1 VRGGQLRLC
10 GFFGLVVSCLLLSL
24 GTQAAAQDPEAGLAE
39 AQVKATAAAAEVRDL
54 EAVVEPARSRFDAA
68 TEASAPLR
76 SRLRAASARVTA
88 IEHSLHRRHQH
99 AAASVQRI
107 EEEHAE
113 ASENH
118 DQTVRVGIGL
128 GISAL
133 GLVAIALCWG
143 WFRASAAV
151 AYLVRIELGQ
161 AIGLCVGGGLLAV
174 IVGAAMSSTGG
185 IVGVLGFAVLALGF
199 ALPVAFV
206 LARHSAEVQR
216 GRASA
221 HLRRERLPERATRS
235 LAGLFAALFLLFLGS
250 AVFAGEANSG
260 SASAALRAEANDPAP
275 SSPTLAAAEARASD
289 LETELAPSL
298 VEIHRRRADLIAAQH
313 QLGRAQT
320 RLADA
325 EGDEGRFSR
334 RLAAIE
340 QRELLEQERAE
351 REAQKQAEV
360 EEREY
365 EEAAQEEEEL
375 GAEECDPNYSGC
387 LDPNAVDYDCEGGSG
402 DGPLYTGTVEVL
414 GVDHY
419 GLDEDGDGIG
429 CDP

>member
-1 VRGGQLRLC
+1 M
-10 GFFGLVVSCLLLSL
+10 SCLLLNL
-24 GTQAAAQDPEAGLAE
+24 GGQAAAQDPEVGLAE
-39 AQVKATAAAAEVRDL
+39 AQGKLAAAAGEVRDL
-54 EAVVEPARSRFDAA
+54 GAVAETAQSRFDTATRAA
-68 TEASAPLR
+68 APMQSGLR
-76 SRLRAASARVTA
+76 TASARVAA
-88 IEHSLHRRHQH
+88 IEHSLRRRHRR

-107 EEEHAE
+107 EDERAE
-113 ASENH
+113 ASESH
-118 DQTVRVGIGL
+118 DETVRTGVGL
-128 GISAL
+128 GIAAL
-133 GLVAIALCWG
+133 ILASIALCWG

-151 AYLVRIELGQ
+151 AYLVRIEIGQ

-174 IVGAAMSSTGG
+174 IVGAAMSSAGG
-185 IVGVLGFAVLALGF
+185 IVGVIGFAVLALGF

-221 HLRRERLPERATRS
+221 HLRRERLPGRATQG
-235 LAGLFAALFLLFLGS
+235 LAGLFGAVFLLCLGS
-250 AVFAGEANSG
+250 AVFAGEANDG

-275 SSPTLAAAEARASD
+275 SSPALAAAEATAD
-289 LETELAPSL
+289 ELEAELAPSL
-298 VEIHRRRADLIAAQH
+298 VKIHQRRATLVAAQRR
-313 QLGRAQT
+313 LDRAQA
-320 RLADA
+320 RLAAA
-325 EGDEGRFSR
+325 ESDEERFTR

-340 QRELLEQERAE
+340 QRQFHEQEQAE
-351 REAQKQAEV
+351 REAKKQAEK

-365 EEAAQEEEEL
+365 EEAAQIEEEL
-375 GAEECDPNYSGC
+375 AAEECDPNYSGC

-419 GLDEDGDGIG
+419 GLDDDGDGIG